1 MHVFGQSVRTPP
13 PGHRCISTPPRLISR
28 SGGRPTPETEL
39 VTPLS
44 PTRMRSVG
52 AGVGIVVYQGLD
64 RRARRGGHD
73 GAHVVVA
80 GLRRRVGRGASE
92 RRLSAGGRR

>member
-1 MHVFGQSVRTPP
+1 
-13 PGHRCISTPPRLISR
+13 
-28 SGGRPTPETEL
+28 
-39 VTPLS
+39 
-44 PTRMRSVG
+44 MRSVG